1 MTSSMIWKTRRH
13 GIIWLID
20 GGLVTSILIVNERY
34 VSTNKR
40 MGKTTKILN
49 EMILM
54 DLHKSFL
61 HFYGFSSQGH
71 SCWIHWYLLVE
82 RIDIARK
89 RVFWECKQSTWLSL
103 KRLSCRQLFLQR
115 LLYRQIKFSYRR
127 INKGP
132 QFSW

>member
-1 MTSSMIWKTRRH
+1 MIWKTRRH

-54 DLHKSFL
+54 DLQKSFL
-61 HFYGFSSQGH
+61 HFYGFFSQAR
-71 SCWIHWYLLVE
+71 VAE
-82 RIDIARK
+82 FIDIYYLWSA
-89 RVFWECKQSTWLSL
+89 SI
-103 KRLSCRQLFLQR
+103 
-115 LLYRQIKFSYRR
+115 LLEKGYFENVNKVHDWVWNDCHADNYSYRDR
-127 INKGP
+127 YIDKLNFHIGR
-132 QFSW
+132 